1 VNAQLEFP
9 VKEKAVRPIFNHKQN
24 ILKQILIKEINEKE
38 YTFIR
43 EEIGQSGCML
53 HLFTSNGT
61 TKAIELGTS
70 QKQACVD
77 LRLIN
82 HQSDLNAHFRELH
95 DFQPD
100 TGILI
105 GCVETIVERKERFRS
120 TVPRWWFKPAWII
133 DFTIHRAIAKIGLT
147 RNIYRYLT
155 NGKYHVISKAEV
167 LGRLVYCGYEIVRHE
182 TIHNRMY
189 FSAVKKREPRLGD
202 KPSCGIIF
210 KMKRIGKEGKIIG
223 VYKIRTMHPYSEY
236 LQDYIVKMNGYN
248 KIGKPENDFRLTSW
262 GRFIRKLYLD
272 EMPQL
277 LNVAKGELNLVGVR
291 PLSEFGFKSLPIG
304 LQRERIKFKPG
315 CIPPNVSL
323 GITGFNGVI
332 HAEKIYLKA
341 MSRNR
346 LLTNFRFFF
355 MAIHNLLSRKSKSS

>member
-1 VNAQLEFP
+1 VNTNLDFP
-9 VKEKAVRPIFNHKQN
+9 VKEKVARSSNS
-24 ILKQILIKEINEKE
+24 LKRNLLRQILYNEVNEKV

-43 EEIGQSGCML
+43 QEIGYSGCKVF
-53 HLFTSNGT
+53 LFTSAGT
-61 TKAIELGTS
+61 AKAVEPGTS
-70 QKQACVD
+70 QKHVCID
-77 LRLIN
+77 LRLLN
-82 HQSDLNAHFRELH
+82 HQKDLNAHFRELNGL
-95 DFQPD
+95 QSEA
-100 TGILI
+100 GILI
-105 GCVETIVERKERFRS
+105 GCAETIVERKQRFRS
-120 TVPRWWFKPAWII
+120 NVPVWWFKQAWFI
-133 DFTIHRAIAKIGLT
+133 DFLIHRVIAKIGLT
-147 RNIYRYLT
+147 RKIYMFLT
-155 NGKYHVISKAEV
+155 KDKYHVISKAEV
-167 LGRLVYCGYEIVRHE
+167 LGRLVYCGYEILRHE
-182 TIHNRMY
+182 TIQNRLY
-189 FSAVKKREPRLGD
+189 FSAFKKRQPRLGD

-210 KMKRIGKEGKIIG
+210 KMKRIGKAGKTIG

-236 LQDYIVKMNGYN
+236 LQDYIVRMNGYN

-291 PLSEFGFKSLPIG
+291 PLSEYGFKSLPLA
-304 LQRERIKFKPG
+304 LQQERIRFKPG

-341 MSRNR
+341 MSRNS

-355 MAIHNLLSRKSKSS
+355 MALHNLLSRKSKSS